1 MKEKIYKRRT
11 YLLYL
16 IRFIPLLLYHY
27 TDYIPVIESMDN
39 LEEKTLILI
48 FCTTNDSRYL
58 LSSDH
63 EKQERNSTKLS
74 LTL

>member
-1 MKEKIYKRRT
+1 MRRT
-11 YLLYL
+11 YLQYL
-16 IRFIPLLLYHY
+16 IRFITQLLYHY
-27 TDYIPVIESMDN
+27 TDYISVIESMDN

-48 FCTTNDSRYL
+48 FYTINGSCYL